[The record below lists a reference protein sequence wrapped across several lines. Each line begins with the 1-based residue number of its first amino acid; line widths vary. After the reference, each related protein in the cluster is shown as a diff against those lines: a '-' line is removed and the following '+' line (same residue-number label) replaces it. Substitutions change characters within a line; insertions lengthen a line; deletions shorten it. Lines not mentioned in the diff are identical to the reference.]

1 MVKDEEVEFT
11 ITLATDTNKKVRI
24 VLFGV
29 DITVGEKTVKVPAI
43 VLEGLYFD
51 VLLGVSWMQEAKAS
65 VLITEG
71 VLEVDGKRL
80 PYKSW
85 PELAAFVVDEG
96 IQIYFT

>member
-1 MVKDEEVEFT
+1 M
-11 ITLATDTNKKVRI
+11 ATETNKKVRT

-29 DITVGEKTVKVPAI
+29 DIAVGEKTVKVPAI
-43 VLEGLYFD
+43 VLECLHFD

-80 PYKSW
+80 PFKSW
-85 PELAAFVVDEG
+85 PEPAASVVRRA
-96 IQIYFT
+96 YRYTALSS